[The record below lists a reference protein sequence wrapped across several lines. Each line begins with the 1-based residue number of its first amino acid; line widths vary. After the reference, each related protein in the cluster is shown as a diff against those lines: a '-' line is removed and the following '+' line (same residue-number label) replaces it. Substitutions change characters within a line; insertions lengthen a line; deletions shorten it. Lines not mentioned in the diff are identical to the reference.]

1 MCSIDWNDLIDD
13 YMNEYYDT
21 CIENRIV
28 IIEQL
33 NNKHFYDTGE
43 NLPSPLLVKLAN
55 WLLQEILQSTDQG
68 KRDME
73 YPFHSGNQEK
83 RRSAKE
89 LCVEY
94 KTDSS
99 KTSYNMDYLNSKY
112 RERLS
117 SLCKRKY

>member
-1 MCSIDWNDLIDD
+1 MNWND
-13 YMNEYYDT
+13 YVEH
-21 CIENRIV
+21 CISENKDCNMEVRILH
-28 IIEQL
+28 IQTI
-33 NNKHFYDTGE
+33 NNQYFLTTGE

-55 WLLQEILQSTDQG
+55 WLLQEILQSNDQT

-89 LCVEY
+89 ICVEY
-94 KTDSS
+94 RNENH

-112 RERLS
+112 KERLS